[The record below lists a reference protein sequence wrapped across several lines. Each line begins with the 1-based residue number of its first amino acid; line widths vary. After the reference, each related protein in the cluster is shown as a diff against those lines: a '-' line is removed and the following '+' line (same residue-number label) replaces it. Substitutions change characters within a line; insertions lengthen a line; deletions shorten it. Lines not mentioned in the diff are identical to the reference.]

1 MDIQAEHNKSAEE
14 IQKIIEAW
22 EKIKASQQS
31 YFYSDKGKAA
41 RKKANKK
48 YYEKHRKTG
57 RPVGRPKKQ
66 TAISK

>member
-1 MDIQAEHNKSAEE
+1 MDIQQELSRPIEE
-14 IQKIIEAW
+14 IQKIMEKW

-57 RPVGRPKKQ
+57 RPVGRPKKVP
-66 TAISK
+66 SKI